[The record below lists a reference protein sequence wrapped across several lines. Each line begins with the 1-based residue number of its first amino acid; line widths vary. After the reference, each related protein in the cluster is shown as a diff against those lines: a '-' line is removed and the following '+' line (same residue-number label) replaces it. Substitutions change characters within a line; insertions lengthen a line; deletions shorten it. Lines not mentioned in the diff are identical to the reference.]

1 MISDQQNGFG
11 KGTTIKRTIG
21 VEAPC
26 VGAGGG
32 G

>member
-1 MISDQQNGFG
+1 MISDQQNDLG
-11 KGTTIKRTIG
+11 KGTAARLTIG
-21 VEAPC
+21 VETPC

>member
-1 MISDQQNGFG
+1 MISDQQNGLG
-11 KGTTIKRTIG
+11 KGTAARQIIG
-21 VEAPC
+21 ADAPC